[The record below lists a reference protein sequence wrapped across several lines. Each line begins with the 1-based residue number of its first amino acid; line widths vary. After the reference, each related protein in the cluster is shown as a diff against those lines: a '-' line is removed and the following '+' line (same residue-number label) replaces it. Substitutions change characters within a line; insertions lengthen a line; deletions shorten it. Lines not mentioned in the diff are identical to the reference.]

1 MAFWRRKPLHKRL
14 AREAGLEPPG
24 PVDTRPNWGEVGIHG
39 VSRPREWDAVV
50 RADTD
55 LEGDEAAF
63 VALPDGRLVIE
74 RGPDDLA
81 PLADALERA
90 IDPPYRAEAVRRG
103 SGSWAVAANRIRVLT
118 LADVD
123 LEGDEV
129 EVTVGPDG
137 RRVVVEGHPIFGSV
151 PVLEAL
157 VAGGGLVRARRLDGS
172 LWEVEATH
180 L

>member
-1 MAFWRRKPLHKRL
+1 MGFWRRKPLHERL
-14 AREAGLEPPG
+14 AREGGLEPVG
-24 PVDTRPNWGEVGIHG
+24 PVDTGPNWGEVGIHG

-50 RADTD
+50 TVAVELDG
-55 LEGDEAAF
+55 EEAAF
-63 VALPDGRLVIE
+63 VALPDGTLVVE

-81 PLADALERA
+81 PLAEALERT

-118 LADVD
+118 LADTDVD
-123 LEGDEV
+123 GDEV

-137 RRVVVEGHPIFGSV
+137 RRVVVDGQPVFGSV
-151 PVLEAL
+151 PALEAL
-157 VAGGGLVRARRLDGS
+157 VAGGGLVRARRLDGQ